1 MATLHLSG
9 TELEPGK
16 ARPPLNRNFLL
27 AMAIT
32 FLVAMHFFWPN
43 PGGLGLALSFNA
55 TTWIALSFALA
66 IGLYQ
71 IGTNRM
77 VRYSKLTIGLL
88 LSATMMTL
96 PIIYSQPD
104 MSNATGRLIA
114 LWAGLLLFL
123 VLQQFHFTNKHKQRL
138 LWFVI
143 LACVFQ
149 AMVGYVQFFL
159 LSDNNWFGYDT
170 TINRPYGVFQ
180 QPNVMASFLA
190 TGMVL
195 SGYLLAR
202 QPQKYNRRVSDVSI
216 LYFTPM
222 LFAPLI
228 IILASRTGWLS
239 MLIGCTLVL
248 PYLYRFSTKKR
259 FYGWITS
266 NVIGLVAGF
275 IIALSSNSGTLISYK
290 SNLDSARA
298 TIYPQAIDMLIE
310 KPFTGYGIGRFEPEY
325 ILYTARQHQ
334 LNDSYPAGM
343 AALDHPHNE
352 ILFWGI
358 EGGGLP
364 VLGILLAAIFVLSR
378 IARAKQGT
386 RLAMFALFVPIVLHS
401 QLEYPFYHSAIHWI
415 IFITLVY
422 WVDQRSSTYYK
433 ARFGI
438 ITKTLSR
445 SLSLS
450 LPIMVCAYMLT
461 SLHTNIVL
469 TRFEQSRPAD
479 PEILKQVSNPMAWQD
494 RFDWALYR
502 SYLELG
508 LQSGEPETLQPFI
521 DWSIQAIQRKPRPA
535 LYQNLITAYLA
546 LGNESRARQVRYEAQ
561 FLFPHH
567 SFFIKEPALKD
578 VVEPTP

>member
-9 TELEPGK
+9 TELEPSK

-27 AMAIT
+27 AMAMT
-32 FLVAMHFFWPN
+32 FLVAMHLFWPN

-71 IGTNRM
+71 MGTNRS
-77 VRYSKLTIGLL
+77 VRYSKLTIVLL
-88 LSATMMTL
+88 LSATMLTL
-96 PIIYSQPD
+96 PIIYSGPD
-104 MSNATGRLIA
+104 ITNATGRLIG

-143 LACVFQ
+143 LACAFQ
-149 AMVGYVQFFL
+149 AIVGYIQFFL
-159 LSDNNWFGYDT
+159 LNEHNWFGYDAT
-170 TINRPYGVFQ
+170 TNRPYGIFQ

-228 IILASRTGWLS
+228 IVLASRTGWLS
-239 MLIGCTLVL
+239 MFIGCALVL

-259 FYGWITS
+259 FYGWIVS
-266 NVIGLVAGF
+266 NIIGLVIGF
-275 IIALSSNSGTLISYK
+275 VIALSSNSGNLISYK
-290 SNLDSARA
+290 SNLDSARG

-325 ILYTARQHQ
+325 VLYTARQHQ

-343 AALDHPHNE
+343 IALDHPHNE
-352 ILFWGI
+352 ILFWGV
-358 EGGGLP
+358 EGGLVP

-378 IARAKQGT
+378 IIRAKQGT

-415 IFITLVY
+415 IFITLIY

-433 ARFGI
+433 VGFGI
-438 ITKTLSR
+438 VSKTLSR

-450 LPIMVCAYMLT
+450 LPIIVSTYMLT
-461 SLHTNIVL
+461 SLHTNMVL
-469 TRFEQSRPAD
+469 TRFEQSQPAD
-479 PEILKQVSNPMAWQD
+479 PEILKRVSNPMAWQD
-494 RFDWALYR
+494 RFDWAIYR
-502 SYLELG
+502 SHLELG
-508 LQSGEPETLQPFI
+508 LQTGKRETLLPFV
-521 DWSIQAIQRKPRPA
+521 DWSINAIQRKPRPA
-535 LYQNLITAYLA
+535 FYQNLITAYLA
-546 LGNESRARQVRYEAQ
+546 LGNESRARQVHYEAQ

-567 SFFIKEPALKD
+567 NFKTKELVSADIVNPNQ
-578 VVEPTP
+578 